1 MNSALQPDLGSK
13 PSGTLHPFPLSSPC
27 QLPACLSPVGSLQLG
42 PLVFAFLVQ
51 LMAQDS
57 FCTYGTNGSL
67 ISAINMGISS
77 AL

>member
-1 MNSALQPDLGSK
+1 MNSVLQPNLGSK
-13 PSGTLHPFPLSSPC
+13 PSGIMHPFPLSFPC
-27 QLPACLSPVGSLQLG
+27 QLLACLSPVGSLQLG

-51 LMAQDS
+51 LTAQDS

-67 ISAINMGISS
+67 ISAVNMAISS